1 MQQQRSRTTQ
11 QMFEVHWWFSW
22 AGIRA
27 EEFKDFATAVSTC
40 LLLKRQDKRSFCFL
54 FLIYIVKS
62 EDANYWQRE
71 KEESLRKGIDE
82 TRPAK
87 C

>member
-1 MQQQRSRTTQ
+1 MPVTKKTGQ
-11 QMFEVHWWFSW
+11 E
-22 AGIRA
+22 I
-27 EEFKDFATAVSTC
+27 
-40 LLLKRQDKRSFCFL
+40 FL
-54 FLIYIVKS
+54 FFFFLIYIVKS

-71 KEESLRKGIDE
+71 KEESLRKSIDE

>member
-1 MQQQRSRTTQ
+1 MPVTKKTGQGT
-11 QMFEVHWWFSW
+11 
-22 AGIRA
+22 
-27 EEFKDFATAVSTC
+27 
-40 LLLKRQDKRSFCFL
+40 FL
-54 FLIYIVKS
+54 FFGFFLIYIVES